1 MISLAEMNT
10 TPLVY
15 ASAIQ
20 GAGIFDLSGL
30 PKEYFTMPESTD
42 SDWVQTVFQELGLQA
57 LLLSVCQLE
66 DFRYARIYGK
76 EHRAIV
82 VRQAGTYI
90 ALLLDRAVSEA
101 ASPAFVQWL
110 RELDPPRL
118 KAHTQ
123 FCFA

>member
-1 MISLAEMNT
+1 LLASLAANTAIMISLAEMNT

-30 PKEYFTMPESTD
+30 PKEYFTTAESTD

-76 EHRAIV
+76 RTSCDRCQASRKLHRA
-82 VRQAGTYI
+82 
-90 ALLLDRAVSEA
+90 
-101 ASPAFVQWL
+101 PARSRRF
-110 RELDPPRL
+110 
-118 KAHTQ
+118 
-123 FCFA
+123 